1 MRTLAIIPCTGQ
13 KDPDMEEGPAEE
25 IWMGSHFQ
33 YTLAHVEMM
42 YDEVLVLSYKY
53 GLISPKMVIESY
65 DIDMRVARPREK
77 IRWWFLVRDHIIK
90 IAGEDP
96 PPDLVGLYTGSFFR
110 DRMVREFYKHGV
122 EQIITPWE
130 GKGIGLRQAAVFDAI
145 PPFDPDKV
153 KTGEYKIKVDET
165 TGAPKNNYLPPES
178 KITEPIKWE

>member
-1 MRTLAIIPCTGQ
+1 
-13 KDPDMEEGPAEE
+13 MEEGPAEE
-25 IWMGSHFQ
+25 IWMGTHFQ

-53 GLISPKMVIESY
+53 GLISPQTIIESY

-77 IRWWFLVRDHIIK
+77 IRWWFKIRDDIIK

-110 DRMVREFYKHGV
+110 DRIVREFVKHGID
-122 EQIITPWE
+122 QIITPWE

-145 PPFDPDKV
+145 PPFETDKV
-153 KTGEYKIKVDET
+153 KAHEYAVKLEAD
-165 TGAPKNNYLPPES
+165 GMPKRDYLPPES
-178 KITEPIKWE
+178 KITDPIVWE